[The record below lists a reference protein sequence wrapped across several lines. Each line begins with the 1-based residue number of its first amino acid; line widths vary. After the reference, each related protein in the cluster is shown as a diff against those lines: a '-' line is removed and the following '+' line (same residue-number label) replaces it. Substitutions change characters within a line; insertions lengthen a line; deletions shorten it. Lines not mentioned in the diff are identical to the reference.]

1 MCMMLQADD
10 PGVYVVATGEAH
22 SVCEFL
28 EAAAERCEP
37 DWKSVVET
45 DPRYLRPTE
54 VDYLDG
60 EVFENPEDTSSL
72 TA

>member
-1 MCMMLQADD
+1 MHDAPSGRPRRLRGGHGRGAF
-10 PGVYVVATGEAH
+10 GLRVSRGGRGA
-22 SVCEFL
+22 L
-28 EAAAERCEP
+28 W

-54 VDYLDG
+54 VDYFDG